1 MSTDY
6 CASGSELVSDI
17 VRIYPF
23 KFGEI
28 KYTVPFNVRKE
39 TVTVVELGVT
49 GMNELLEGRVCYS
62 TSIVLGKNDELLSI
76 DLDLG
81 ATYED
86 STETSVIGISHKVV
100 LDFKVLDP
108 LIRCIQP
115 LTDLELAPAQDF
127 ILMTSD
133 DQYLL
138 IRCSEYAYKCTV
150 KKGLELKQASI
161 EIKNINGV
169 QHITG

>member
-6 CASGSELVSDI
+6 CASSSELFADI

-28 KYTVPFNVRKE
+28 KHVVPFNVRKE
-39 TVTVVELGVT
+39 TVTVAELGVT
-49 GMNELLEGRVCYS
+49 EMNKLLEGRQCYS
-62 TSIVLGKNDELLSI
+62 TSILLGENDKLMSI
-76 DLDLG
+76 DLDAG

-115 LTDLELAPAQDF
+115 LTDLELATAQDF
-127 ILMTSD
+127 IIMTSD

-138 IRCSEYAYKCTV
+138 IRCPEYAYKCTV
-150 KKGLELKQASI
+150 KKGPELKQASI

-169 QHITG
+169 QIITV

>member
-6 CASGSELVSDI
+6 CALGSELFSDI

-39 TVTVVELGVT
+39 TVTVAELGAT
-49 GMNELLEGRVCYS
+49 RMSELLEGKLCYS
-62 TSIVLGKNDELLSI
+62 TSIILGENDKLLSI
-76 DLDLG
+76 DLDSG
-81 ATYED
+81 AMYED

-100 LDFKVLDP
+100 LDFKVVDP
-108 LIRCIQP
+108 LVRCIQP

-127 ILMTSD
+127 IIMTSD

-138 IRCSEYAYKCTV
+138 IRCPEYAYKCTV
-150 KKGLELKQASI
+150 KKSLELKQVSI

-169 QHITG
+169 QLITN